1 MLLTVMKLF
10 DIQHIMEQWAPPA
23 TAWKDDNVGL
33 QVGSYDAEIVNIL
46 LALDVTM
53 DVAREAVQRR
63 ANLII
68 THHPLFFHPLRSL
81 TSNSR
86 AGKIALYLAEQ
97 KINLFSSHT
106 NLDSAPGGVN
116 FVLAEL
122 LGLENVSVLSPL
134 TESMMKVAVF
144 VPKEHLDRVA
154 AAMHKAGAGTFTKY
168 EECSF
173 RTEGVGTFR
182 GTQKANPFIGTK
194 GILEI
199 VPEVKLEMIVPSWKL
214 SGVVS
219 AMLDAHPYEEVAYDI
234 IPLKNRAPETGLGTI
249 GDLPSAMTREAF
261 LSMVRKKIGSEV
273 LRYSGNVNRIERV
286 AVCGGAGSSL
296 IADAIQNGADAFVTA
311 DVKYH
316 TFQDAERNILL
327 VDAGH
332 FETEH
337 HVIAAV
343 EHRMKKFLKESK
355 SLSKVYVTK
364 HTTNPVSY
372 YY

>member
-1 MLLTVMKLF
+1 MLPAMKLSE
-10 DIQHIMEQWAPPA
+10 IQHMLEEWAPPG

-33 QVGSYDAEIVNIL
+33 QVGSQNADIVNIL

-53 DVAREAVQRR
+53 DVAREAVQKK

-81 TSNSR
+81 TSHSR
-86 AGKIALYLAEQ
+86 AGEIALYLAEQ
-97 KINLFSSHT
+97 KINLFAAHT

-122 LGLENVSVLSPL
+122 LGLKNISVLSPL
-134 TESMMKVAVF
+134 PENLIKIAVF

-154 AAMHKAGAGTFTKY
+154 AAMHSAGGGTFTKY

-182 GTQKANPFIGTK
+182 GTHEANPFIGTK

-199 VPEVKLEMIVPSWKL
+199 VPETKLEMLVPSWKL
-214 SGVVS
+214 TDVVK
-219 AMLDAHPYEEVAYDI
+219 AMRSAHPYEEAAFDI
-234 IPLKNRAPETGLGTI
+234 VPLKNRAMNVGLGAI
-249 GDLPSAMTREAF
+249 GDLPAAMMHEAF
-261 LSMVRKKIGSEV
+261 LSMVKKKIESPV
-273 LRYSGNVNRIERV
+273 LRYSGKAHRIQRV
-286 AVCGGAGSSL
+286 AVCGGAGSEL
-296 IADAIQNGADAFVTA
+296 INDAMQNGAGAFITA

-316 TFQDAERNILL
+316 TFQDAERDILL
-327 VDAGH
+327 IDAGH

-337 HVIAAV
+337 HVIPAI
-343 EHRMKKFLKESK
+343 EHRVKKFLQESK
-355 SLSKVYVTK
+355 SSSKIYITK
-364 HTTNPVSY
+364 CNTNPVSY
-372 YY
+372 Y

>member
-1 MLLTVMKLF
+1 MFLMMKLSE
-10 DIQHIMEQWAPPA
+10 IQRILEQWAPPA
-23 TAWKDDNVGL
+23 TAWKGDNVGL
-33 QVGSYDAEIVNIL
+33 QVGSYNAEIVNIL

-53 DVAREAVQRR
+53 EVAREAAQRR

-68 THHPLFFHPLRSL
+68 THHPLLFHPLRSL

-86 AGKIALYLAEQ
+86 AGEIALYLAEQ
-97 KINLFSSHT
+97 RINLFAAHT

-122 LGLENVSVLSPL
+122 LGLKNTSVLSPL
-134 TESMMKVAVF
+134 TESMMKIAVF

-154 AAMHKAGAGTFTKY
+154 AAMHNAGAGTFTKY

-182 GTQKANPFIGTK
+182 GTHEANPFIGTK

-199 VPEVKLEMIVPSWKL
+199 VPETKLEMIVPSWKL
-214 SGVVS
+214 SGVMS
-219 AMLDAHPYEEVAYDI
+219 AMLGAHPYEEAAYDI
-234 IPLKNRAPETGLGTI
+234 IPLKNRALDAGLGAI
-249 GDLPSAMTREAF
+249 GDLPNRMTRDAF
-261 LSMVRKKIGSEV
+261 LSMTKKKINTEV
-273 LRYSGNVNRIERV
+273 LRYSGNTNRIQRV
-286 AVCGGAGSSL
+286 AVCGGAGSEL
-296 IADAIQNGADAFVTA
+296 IGDAIQKNADAFVTA

-316 TFQDAERNILL
+316 TFQDAERDILL

-337 HVIAAV
+337 HVIPAI
-343 EHRMKKFLKESK
+343 EHRLKKFLKESK
-355 SLSKVYVTK
+355 SSSKVFVTK
-364 HTTNPVSY
+364 HKTNPVSY